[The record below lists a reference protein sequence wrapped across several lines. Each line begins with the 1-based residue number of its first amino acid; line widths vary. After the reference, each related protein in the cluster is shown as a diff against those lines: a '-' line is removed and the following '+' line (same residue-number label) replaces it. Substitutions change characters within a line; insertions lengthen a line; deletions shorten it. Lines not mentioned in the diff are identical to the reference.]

1 MLLLL
6 PMSAVYAQH
15 TEDTE
20 HEPVYFIITSTT
32 NESMSEGI
40 YRNSLKRDEVYE
52 NSDPIFFTYKS
63 KSKGVKVWF
72 THIDFNL
79 YELGKDREIYWDD
92 SMEIRTEPATFIDN
106 NPVIDMEQLFDA
118 LTKEEIWEYSEGLQN
133 KRVYIIDR
141 NPEFGEANYQE
152 IKLTQVKVFANN
164 RPQRS
169 VIIVNE

>member
-1 MLLLL
+1 MKKLTAIIIMLLLL

-20 HEPVYFIITSTT
+20 HEPIYFIITSTT

-106 NPVIDMEQLFDA
+106 
-118 LTKEEIWEYSEGLQN
+118 

-164 RPQRS
+164 RPQNPL
-169 VIIVNE
+169 IIVNE